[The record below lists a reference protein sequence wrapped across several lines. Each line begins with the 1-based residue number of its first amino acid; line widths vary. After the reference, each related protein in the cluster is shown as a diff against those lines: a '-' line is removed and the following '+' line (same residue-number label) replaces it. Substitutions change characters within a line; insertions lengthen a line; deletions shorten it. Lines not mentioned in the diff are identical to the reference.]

1 MLGRLWIQIAA
12 EEGAR
17 EGGRGRE
24 AGRGRE
30 TEREEGE
37 VVIRRAGGLHLLP
50 RLDVATAK
58 FLRPEPPQN
67 KTLFRHQRQV
77 AVIPRVVRI
86 SLAS

>member
-37 VVIRRAGGLHLLP
+37 VVIRRAGGLHFLP
-50 RLDVATAK
+50 RLMLQPPSSCIQN
-58 FLRPEPPQN
+58 LRKIKLYSDIKGKLQ
-67 KTLFRHQRQV
+67 FFH
-77 AVIPRVVRI
+77 
-86 SLAS
+86 